1 MKIDRLYIDKEK
13 LKETQRIVAESNILL
28 DFYYSKIT
36 TLKGRQGYR
45 TKQGDKNLTRAKYLA
60 EIYSEYKN
68 CCDSD
73 VCLHGL
79 VLPNHDVK
87 KIVRTKELEFE
98 IIQSLSGLIHQI
110 VSKKKKIAKDL
121 MLSEED
127 LEGECY
133 KSIISALCSYKNLE
147 NCFSTYLHHCIS
159 KHINNLCNKT
169 NHMSKLS
176 RDAVELRR
184 KYNQIKNGLLHNANF
199 EEVVS
204 LMNISEK
211 ETQLLKSSLFCKTV
225 HFSEQDSIENIEI
238 KTISVENNTDEGS
251 YSLADMDKIR
261 SEFTDLE
268 NAVLDGFISSSGKMG
283 ISSISKNIINPKTGK
298 PYTRMAASLAWKK
311 IKNKIKLYKGA
322 A

>member
-1 MKIDRLYIDKEK
+1 MKIDRLYINREK
-13 LKETQRIVAESNILL
+13 LKEIQKTVADSNILL

-36 TLKGRQGYR
+36 ILRGRQGHR
-45 TKQGDKNLTRAKYLA
+45 TKQGNKNLTRAKYLA
-60 EIYSEYKN
+60 EIYSSYKN
-68 CCDSD
+68 CADSD

-87 KIVRTKELEFE
+87 KIIKTKELEFD
-98 IIQSLSGLIHQI
+98 IIQSLSGLIYQI
-110 VSKKKKIAKDL
+110 VSKKGKIAKDL

-127 LEGECY
+127 LESECY
-133 KSIISALCSYKNLE
+133 KSVISALCSYKNPE

-176 RDAVELRR
+176 RDAVDLKRR
-184 KYNQIKNGLLHNANF
+184 YNQTKNSLLHNGNF

-211 ETQLLKSSLFCKTV
+211 ETKLLRSSLFCNTV
-225 HFSEQDSIENIEI
+225 HFSEQESIENIEI
-238 KTISVENNTDEGS
+238 KISSVKNNIDEES
-251 YSLADMDKIR
+251 YDLADMTKIR

-268 NAVLDGFISSSGKMG
+268 NAVLDGFISSSGRMG

-311 IKNKIKLYKGA
+311 IKNKIKMYKGA